1 MTDPKKDNIDVQVFY
16 FGLIRN
22 VVAVAGE
29 ALTLPARATV
39 RQLFDLLARKY
50 GAGFRDA
57 MFTAE
62 GTLLANAI
70 VLLDGKNILYANGLD
85 TEIAPESSA
94 HILLTMTAI
103 GGG

>member
-1 MTDPKKDNIDVQVFY
+1 MRSDHNFHRLVLDYDFRDVLGQEAPLRLDVEQVPFRQ
-16 FGLIRN
+16 GL
-22 VVAVAGE
+22 G
-29 ALTLPARATV
+29 
-39 RQLFDLLARKY
+39 
-50 GAGFRDA
+50 GAGFHDA